1 MFVATIILSLRVRYE
16 NQNVQTAFVQNILLI
31 LQQRKRKNSI
41 ITLLHS
47 HNFGDNVNKYILVF
61 ISKYKNTLLEFLN
74 FMYFEALYNAFWSN
88 LHDSHF
94 QI

>member
-31 LQQRKRKNSI
+31 LQQRKRKNRSI

-74 FMYFEALYNAFWSN
+74 FMYFEAL
-88 LHDSHF
+88 
-94 QI
+94 